1 MIYPFSQTNSRK
13 MMRIIS
19 CTAAA
24 FLCATMFT
32 GCFKKGDD
40 SSTTPS
46 SGPNLVDTTPTESV
60 TTEPT
65 VPETTEATT
74 PTTEASKVNVAVVKE
89 KVNALSA
96 PTVDGN
102 VLATL
107 NAGDE
112 VSVNRVE
119 DNGGIQWAYIPLKG
133 WVNVESL
140 DMTNVT
146 VSGATSTPAGSNT
159 SGAPTTTTA
168 PASNTGNTGN
178 TGSGKVGTIT
188 ASELLIRQS
197 PSTAAT
203 SVGKYTKGTQVTIL
217 ESSNGWGRT
226 DKGWINMGYV
236 RMNDGGNTT
245 TTNTNTNTTTNT
257 NTNTGTTTTTGGKK
271 GVVTATQLNIR
282 ESAATTANRAGSY
295 NYGDRITILETN
307 NGWGRTDKGWV
318 SMDYVYVDGTTG
330 KNTAKGLVTG
340 NGLNVRSGPGTN
352 YNSVATYN
360 SMTRVNILEQVK
372 VGGTTWGCTKD
383 GWISLSYV
391 YIDGT
396 TGDGAA
402 TGTVSGN
409 NVNIRSGPGTNY
421 DRVGSYNSG
430 DTVQVYAQFT
440 VGNMKWGCTSK
451 GWVSMDYVEVG

>member
-1 MIYPFSQTNSRK
+1 
-13 MMRIIS
+13 
-19 CTAAA
+19 
-24 FLCATMFT
+24 MFT
-32 GCFKKGDD
+32 GCFKK
-40 SSTTPS
+40 SNTPTTEPA
-46 SGPNLVDTTPTESV
+46 SGPNLVDTPTTETTEAA

-65 VPETTEATT
+65 TVATTEA
-74 PTTEASKVNVAVVKE
+74 PKVNVAIVKE
-89 KVNALSA
+89 QVGVRAA
-96 PTVDGN
+96 PTTDSN
-102 VLATL
+102 VLLTL

-112 VSVNRVE
+112 VTVNRVE
-119 DNGGIQWAYIPLKG
+119 TIGATQWAYIPVKG
-133 WVNVESL
+133 WVQTDSL
-140 DMTNVT
+140 DMSNVT
-146 VSGATSTPAGSNT
+146 ISGATSTPASGSED
-159 SGAPTTTTA
+159 GAPTTTTA
-168 PASNTGNTGN
+168 PSSTTGST
-178 TGSGKVGTIT
+178 TGSGQTGTIT
-188 ASELLIRQS
+188 ASELNIRQS
-197 PSTAAT
+197 PSTAAA

-217 ESSNGWGRT
+217 ETSNGWGRT

-236 RMNDGGNTT
+236 RIGGTAA
-245 TTNTNTNTTTNT
+245 TNTPTNTTTNT
-257 NTNTGTTTTTGGKK
+257 GTATGTTTGTTTTTGGTK

-282 ESAATTANRAGSY
+282 ESASTTAAQKGSY
-295 NYGDRITILETN
+295 SYGDRITILESS

-352 YNSVATYN
+352 YNSVASYAA
-360 SMTRVNILEQVK
+360 MTRVNILEQVK

-396 TGDGAA
+396 TAEGST
-402 TGTVSGN
+402 TGTISGS

>member
-1 MIYPFSQTNSRK
+1 MIYPFAKTNSPQMK
-13 MMRIIS
+13 RIIS
-19 CTAAA
+19 GTAAV

-32 GCFKKGDD
+32 GCFKKGGDD
-40 SSTTPS
+40 ATQPS
-46 SGPNLVDTTPTESV
+46 SGPNLVDTTPTESIAS
-60 TTEPT
+60 EPS
-65 VPETTEATT
+65 TEATET
-74 PTTEASKVNVAVVKE
+74 TSPPTEASKVNVAVVKE
-89 KVNALSA
+89 QVNTLSS
-96 PTVDGN
+96 PTVDSN
-102 VLATL
+102 VLTTL

-119 DNGGIQWAYIPLKG
+119 TIGAIQWAYIPLKG
-133 WVNVESL
+133 WVNTESL

-146 VSGATSTPAGSNT
+146 ISGASSTPAGSND

-168 PASNTGNTGN
+168 PSSTTGTT
-178 TGSGKVGTIT
+178 TGSGQTGTVT

-236 RMNDGGNTT
+236 RLGNGTT
-245 TTNTNTNTTTNT
+245 NTATNTNTNTNTNTTTNT
-257 NTNTGTTTTTGGKK
+257 NTGTTTTAGGKK

-295 NYGDRITILETN
+295 SYGDRITILETN

-352 YNSVATYN
+352 YNSVASYAA
-360 SMTRVNILEQVK
+360 MTRVNILEQVK

-402 TGTVSGN
+402 TGTISGS

>member
-13 MMRIIS
+13 IMRIVS
-19 CTAAA
+19 ATAAA

-32 GCFKKGDD
+32 GCFKK
-40 SSTTPS
+40 SNTPTTEPA
-46 SGPNLVDTTPTESV
+46 SGPNLVDTPTTETTEAA

-65 VPETTEATT
+65 TVATTEA
-74 PTTEASKVNVAVVKE
+74 PKVNVAIVKE
-89 KVNALSA
+89 QVGVRAA
-96 PTVDGN
+96 PTTDSN
-102 VLATL
+102 VLLTL

-112 VSVNRVE
+112 VTVNRVE
-119 DNGGIQWAYIPLKG
+119 TIGATQWAYIPVKG
-133 WVNVESL
+133 WVQTDSL
-140 DMTNVT
+140 DMSNVT
-146 VSGATSTPAGSNT
+146 ISGATSTPASGSED
-159 SGAPTTTTA
+159 GAPTTTTA
-168 PASNTGNTGN
+168 PSSTTGST
-178 TGSGKVGTIT
+178 TGSGQTGTIT
-188 ASELLIRQS
+188 ASELNIRQS
-197 PSTAAT
+197 PSTAAA

-217 ESSNGWGRT
+217 ETS
-226 DKGWINMGYV
+226 
-236 RMNDGGNTT
+236 
-245 TTNTNTNTTTNT
+245 
-257 NTNTGTTTTTGGKK
+257 
-271 GVVTATQLNIR
+271 
-282 ESAATTANRAGSY
+282 
-295 NYGDRITILETN
+295 

-352 YNSVATYN
+352 YNSVASYAA
-360 SMTRVNILEQVK
+360 MTRVNILEQVK

-396 TGDGAA
+396 TAEGST
-402 TGTVSGN
+402 TGTISGS

>member
-1 MIYPFSQTNSRK
+1 MIYPFAKTNSPQMK
-13 MMRIIS
+13 RIIS
-19 CTAAA
+19 GTAAV

-32 GCFKKGDD
+32 GCFKKGGDD
-40 SSTTPS
+40 ATQPS

-60 TTEPT
+60 ASEPSIEAT
-65 VPETTEATT
+65 ETTP

-89 KVNALSA
+89 QVNALSS
-96 PTVDGN
+96 PTVDSN
-102 VLATL
+102 VLTTL

-119 DNGGIQWAYIPLKG
+119 TIGTIQWAYIPLKG
-133 WVNVESL
+133 WVNTESL

-146 VSGATSTPAGSNT
+146 ISGASSTPAGSND

-168 PASNTGNTGN
+168 PASTTGT

-188 ASELLIRQS
+188 ASELMIRQS

-236 RMNDGGNTT
+236 RMNDGGSTT

-340 NGLNVRSGPGTN
+340 NGLHVRSGPGTN
-352 YNSVATYN
+352 YNSVATYAA
-360 SMTRVNILEQVK
+360 MTRVNILEQVK
-372 VGGTTWGCTKD
+372 VGDTTWGCTKD

-402 TGTVSGN
+402 TGTISGS

>member
-13 MMRIIS
+13 IMRIVS
-19 CTAAA
+19 ATAAA

-32 GCFKKGDD
+32 GCFKKSD
-40 SSTTPS
+40 TPTS
-46 SGPNLVDTTPTESV
+46 EPASGPNLVDTST
-60 TTEPT
+60 
-65 VPETTEATT
+65 PETTEAATT
-74 PTTEASKVNVAVVKE
+74 EPTTVATTEAPKVNVAIVKE
-89 KVNALSA
+89 QVGVRAA
-96 PTVDGN
+96 PTTDSN
-102 VLATL
+102 VLLTL

-112 VSVNRVE
+112 VTVNRVE
-119 DNGGIQWAYIPLKG
+119 TIGATQWAYITVKG
-133 WVNVESL
+133 WVQTDSL
-140 DMTNVT
+140 DMSNVT
-146 VSGATSTPAGSNT
+146 ISGATSTPASGSEN
-159 SGAPTTTTA
+159 GAPTTTTA
-168 PASNTGNTGN
+168 PSSTTGST
-178 TGSGKVGTIT
+178 TGSGQTGTIT
-188 ASELLIRQS
+188 ASELHIRQS
-197 PSTAAT
+197 PSTAAA

-217 ESSNGWGRT
+217 ETSNGWGRT

-236 RMNDGGNTT
+236 RIGGTAAT
-245 TTNTNTNTTTNT
+245 DTPTNTTTNT
-257 NTNTGTTTTTGGKK
+257 GTTTGTTTTAGGTK

-282 ESAATTANRAGSY
+282 ESASTTAAQKGSY
-295 NYGDRITILETN
+295 SYGDRITILESS

-352 YNSVATYN
+352 YNSVASYAA
-360 SMTRVNILEQVK
+360 MTRVNILEQVK

-396 TGDGAA
+396 TAEGST
-402 TGTVSGN
+402 TGTISGS